1 MPDYRKVDE
10 FFRKL
15 NFSFYPG
22 DDPAPWTTT
31 DTAGKMTSAPKR
43 NTAGLSK
50 VLVEGYPNA
59 GMYAE
64 DFPNIGR
71 IGGPS
76 TGM

>member
-1 MPDYRKVDE
+1 MPNYRKVDE

-15 NFSFYPG
+15 NFSFYPVE
-22 DDPAPWTTT
+22 DSPSQDHP
-31 DTAGKMTSAPKR
+31 DIAGKMTSAPKR